1 MKNPSPESY
10 LGGVGRAGE
19 GTVEI
24 GAALTTMI
32 RRTPAACIAWTM
44 ARVPCQATPA
54 SDAETG
60 PSAEITASAPL
71 DGRLEHRRVGR
82 RQVGSDE
89 MDLSRQL
96 LRVSYDGCDVV
107 TCGDGLLEH

>member
-1 MKNPSPESY
+1 EVVREWGR
-10 LGGVGRAGE
+10 GGWGRGGEGAGE
-19 GTVEI
+19 M
-24 GAALTTMI
+24 GAGVTPMI

-71 DGRLEHRRVGR
+71 TADSSTA
-82 RQVGSDE
+82 GSGDARSALTRWTFL
-89 MDLSRQL
+89 DSFFGFRTTA
-96 LRVSYDGCDVV
+96 V
-107 TCGDGLLEH
+107 TW